1 MNSFHPAVRWAWWIL
16 VLPLALAAWA
26 ASRPVKST
34 RNVAY
39 VGAAVL
45 AVFWI
50 GGIAS
55 AAGGSG
61 KQVDSSKTDAAPEA
75 VATTTTSP
83 QQPRPSAPAA
93 AKKTT
98 SAPTQ
103 DPSARAEKAVA
114 AAKPGTALAAVG
126 TLSVK
131 GRAPMTGYSREQFG
145 QAWHDYDHNGCD
157 TRNDILRRD
166 LKSAQIKAGSH
177 GCKVLSGDSAP
188 DPYAG
193 TSIHFVYGGAS
204 EIDIDHVV
212 ALGDAWQKGAQQW
225 SADKRLRLAND
236 PLNLLAVS
244 ASANRQKGD
253 ADAATWLPANK
264 AYRCSYVARQVA
276 VKKYYGLWV
285 TSAERDAMVRV
296 LSACPSA
303 QLPAGG
309 NVPLAQE
316 PASAP
321 VQTTTAPPPP
331 PPPAPVQTTQAPP
344 APPPAPPGA
353 QAFANCTELRTQYPH
368 GVGRPGAVDHTSG
381 TPVTTFYVSQA
392 LYDANSGSDADG
404 DGIACEKR

>member
-26 ASRPVKST
+26 ASRPAKST
-34 RNVAY
+34 RNIAY

-45 AVFWI
+45 AIFWI
-50 GGIAS
+50 GGIAG

-61 KQVDSSKTDAAPEA
+61 KKVDSSKTNAAPAA
-75 VATTTTSP
+75 VATTPPSR
-83 QQPRPSAPAA
+83 PRPSAPAA
-93 AKKTT
+93 AKKTA
-98 SAPTQ
+98 SAPAQ
-103 DPSARAEKAVA
+103 DPSARAEQAVA

-126 TLSVK
+126 TLTVK
-131 GRAPMTGYSREQFG
+131 GRAPMTGYSRDQFG
-145 QAWHDYDHNGCD
+145 QAWYDYDHNGCD

-166 LKSAQIKAGSH
+166 LKSAQIKAGSR

-188 DPYAG
+188 DPYTG
-193 TSIHFVYGGAS
+193 TNIHFVYGGAS

-253 ADAATWLPANK
+253 ADTATWLPANK

-309 NVPLAQE
+309 NVPLARE
-316 PASAP
+316 PAPVRTTTPPPPPP
-321 VQTTTAPPPP
+321 VQTQA
-331 PPPAPVQTTQAPP
+331 PPPAPVQTQAPAP
-344 APPPAPPGA
+344 VAPPPVQSTAPSTNYVHPGA
-353 QAFANCTELRTQYPH
+353 FCAPAGAT
-368 GVGRPGAVDHTSG
+368 GVTDRGTAMVCGPASDGRNRWHHA
-381 TPVTTFYVSQA
+381 
-392 LYDANSGSDADG
+392 
-404 DGIACEKR
+404 